1 MYNKKI
7 KLNSY
12 SNLFIFIILVPCI
25 YLRGFGTMIPF
36 NETQYLF
43 NYEFEFLKR
52 GFLGEILRLTFD
64 EVNTQIIYFFSQ
76 FFLILLLIILYKKF
90 FLDFNRKSNVY
101 KLIFSITVI
110 TSPLTLQHFI
120 LDIGRQ
126 DIVNLVITFQALFLI
141 DKLYKRNFF
150 LASLIL
156 FISS

>member
-7 KLNSY
+7 ELNSY
-12 SNLFIFIILVPCI
+12 TNFFIFIILVPCI
-25 YLRGFGTMIPF
+25 YLRGFGTMMPF

-101 KLIFSITVI
+101 KLIFCFY
-110 TSPLTLQHFI
+110 H
-120 LDIGRQ
+120 R
-126 DIVNLVITFQALFLI
+126 NLSF
-141 DKLYKRNFF
+141 
-150 LASLIL
+150 
-156 FISS
+156 

>member
-12 SNLFIFIILVPCI
+12 TNLFIFIILVPCI

-76 FFLILLLIILYKKF
+76 FLSHKF
-90 FLDFNRKSNVY
+90 WQQVRM
-101 KLIFSITVI
+101 
-110 TSPLTLQHFI
+110 Q
-120 LDIGRQ
+120 
-126 DIVNLVITFQALFLI
+126 
-141 DKLYKRNFF
+141 
-150 LASLIL
+150 
-156 FISS
+156 